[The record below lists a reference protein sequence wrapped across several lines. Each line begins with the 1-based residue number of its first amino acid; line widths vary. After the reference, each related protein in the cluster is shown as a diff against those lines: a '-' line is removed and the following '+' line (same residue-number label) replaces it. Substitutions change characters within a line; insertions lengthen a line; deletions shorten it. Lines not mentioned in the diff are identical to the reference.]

1 MVERKKK
8 ELEEKG
14 EAVGDGDGDQW
25 DWEFMVGKY
34 CVERFLRDAE
44 RVMRYT
50 GAIDPPSDDEVDEF
64 SSSSSSKDTMKRGLL
79 RKKLCR
85 RNTPPPAKNSAG
97 NSSGNEVREK
107 GKQKTVVK
115 VRMMFG
121 EIEKGELKIEKE
133 TWVKGLL
140 WYARPRG
147 IVPTSTPRTPIEE
160 FDIPL
165 EHSVPGK
172 VRISTKLLL

>member
-1 MVERKKK
+1 MVERRRK

-14 EAVGDGDGDQW
+14 EAVGEADGDQW

-34 CVERFLRDAE
+34 SVERFLRDAE
-44 RVMRYT
+44 RAMRYT
-50 GAIDPPSDDEVDEF
+50 GAIEPPSDDEVDELL
-64 SSSSSSKDTMKRGLL
+64 SSSSSKDTMKRGLL

-85 RNTPPPAKNSAG
+85 RSTPPPAKNSAG

-107 GKQKTVVK
+107 GKQKVK
-115 VRMMFG
+115 MMFG

-140 WYARPRG
+140 WYARPLG
-147 IVPTSTPRTPIEE
+147 NVNVPTPTPRTPIEE
-160 FDIPL
+160 FDVPL
-165 EHSVPGK
+165 EHSSPGK
-172 VRISTKLLL
+172 VCIPTNLPL